1 MSKWIYAHTCDLIHR
16 TVTSLTGQDS
26 ATLIRTKNNI
36 FSCLVGSNP
45 VKPEK
50 SHTVILPSAIIVL
63 CFMPT
68 ISPLF
73 IFLHRDKHKSLYR
86 WINLLLNTHSHPFI
100 QLHTLSL
107 SLPFSLMQTFKEQT
121 LREICIGIYGLGQ
134 HYNETLPSL
143 LNFNFLASPFFIW
156 AKKSPR
162 VKSFAIADD
171 EMKGMKYALGTCY
184 LPLMLKL
191 AILCIPM

>member
-1 MSKWIYAHTCDLIHR
+1 MN
-16 TVTSLTGQDS
+16 
-26 ATLIRTKNNI
+26 IRTHLWPYTQNSLQLDWTGFSHI

-50 SHTVILPSAIIVL
+50 SHTVILPSTIIVL

-68 ISPLF
+68 ISPLY